1 MNYIDS
7 NLVNT
12 SEPGD
17 IFSFVSVFFR
27 NMDRL
32 LRLGGGMPGL
42 GQVSIQLV
50 NILFLILINYWNM
63 RLIMFKTPPPHTK
76 KNPTTEFIIIISDSR
91 DAI

>member
-1 MNYIDS
+1 
-7 NLVNT
+7 
-12 SEPGD
+12 
-17 IFSFVSVFFR
+17 
-27 NMDRL
+27 
-32 LRLGGGMPGL
+32 MPGL